1 MPGPQSETLPSDTQL
16 WLIRHG
22 ETEWSASGR
31 HTGRTDVDLTER
43 GVAQAEAL
51 RGMLVG
57 IEPALVLVSPRLRA
71 QRTAKLAGFPDA
83 QIRPDLAEWDY
94 GDYEGLTTSQ
104 IERSDPGWTIWTG
117 RVPGGESVHRVT
129 VRADAVLAEAVASL
143 ATGPVLLFGHGHI
156 NRALAARWIR
166 RPLTSGG
173 DFALGTAAPCL
184 LGVEHSQPVVV
195 RWNLPNPA

>member
-1 MPGPQSETLPSDTQL
+1 MPGQPRATLPDSTQL

-22 ETEWSASGR
+22 ETEWSAAGR

-43 GVAQAEAL
+43 GVAQAKAL
-51 RGMLVG
+51 RGMLTGV
-57 IEPALVLVSPRLRA
+57 EPVLVLVSPRLRA
-71 QRTAKLAGFPDA
+71 RRTAELAGFSDA
-83 QIRPDLAEWDY
+83 QVRPGLAEWDY
-94 GDYEGLTTSQ
+94 GHYEGLTTPE
-104 IERSDPGWTIWTG
+104 IERTDPGWTIWTG
-117 RVPGGESVHRVT
+117 RVPGGESIEQVT
-129 VRADAVLAEAVASL
+129 ERADAVLAEARESL
-143 ATGPVLLFGHGHI
+143 ADGPVLLFGHGHI

-166 RPLTSGG
+166 QPLVSGG